1 MIALLAAAG
10 LLAACGGAPAKPAAS
25 AAPAATASAAASAS
39 KTMTVAL
46 WSAPDTFNPITAQT
60 GYDDSVIGLMF
71 DTLVWESPD
80 QTFHPLLA
88 SSWQAS
94 PDGKTFTFHINPKAN
109 WTDGQP
115 VTSADVQYT
124 LDQDSNPQIPA
135 QYGSL
140 VSLLVGSTTQGKNVD
155 PGKPLA
161 GIRII
166 NAKTFQLLTKGP
178 TDINTLLSDIGVNI
192 FIAPKHAVT
201 GVAPQ
206 NFAKAPFY
214 QHPTITDGPY
224 EFVKYVNSQYV
235 QLKPNPNYY
244 LGAPKLDQLIVK
256 VVPPTSM
263 LAELRDGEIDATMVP
278 GESDVPLQDWPA
290 IKSLANVKQD
300 PVPGFTTQYVLVN
313 TARPYLKNPVVR
325 EALTMAINRQEIVT
339 ALLKG
344 EGQIAVGPI
353 DPLFKYA
360 DTSLKPYPYDPAK
373 AKAMLKAAGFP
384 FSQPLQLLVPTGNQ
398 IRQESAP
405 LIQQNLQ
412 AIGLTVNLQQ
422 YDFATMLANATKGN
436 YDLALVGSTFGAD
449 PSLSAS
455 WFSCGG
461 SLNRTK
467 FCNATV
473 DKLYQEGLQTASF
486 TKRKAIYDQ
495 LQQIIYKDAPMIFLY
510 NANGLM
516 AYNTSVDTAAIP
528 DAYGMQQGWLWGVQ

>member
-1 MIALLAAAG
+1 
-10 LLAACGGAPAKPAAS
+10 
-25 AAPAATASAAASAS
+25 
-39 KTMTVAL
+39 
-46 WSAPDTFNPITAQT
+46 
-60 GYDDSVIGLMF
+60 MF

-94 PDGKTFTFHINPKAN
+94 PDGKTFTFHINPNAN
-109 WTDGQP
+109 WTDGKP
-115 VTSADVQYT
+115 VTSSDVQYT

-155 PGKPLA
+155 PSQPLA
-161 GIRII
+161 GIKII
-166 NAKTFQLLTKGP
+166 NPKTFELITKGP

-192 FIAPKHAVT
+192 FIAPEHAVT
-201 GVAPQ
+201 GVAPSA
-206 NFAKAPFY
+206 FARTPFY

-235 QLKPNPNYY
+235 QLKRNPHYY
-244 LGAPKLDQLIVK
+244 LGAPKLDQLFVR

-290 IKSLANVKQD
+290 IKSLPNVKQD

-313 TARPYLKNPVVR
+313 TARPYLKNPQVR

-339 ALLKG
+339 QLLKG

-360 DTSLKPYPYDPAK
+360 DASLKPYPYDPAK
-373 AKAMLKAAGFP
+373 AKSMLQAAGFP
-384 FSQPLQLLVPTGNQ
+384 FSQPLQLLVPTGNE

-467 FCNATV
+467 FCNAQV
-473 DKLYQEGLQTASF
+473 DQLYQEGLQTASF

-510 NANGLM
+510 NADGLM
-516 AYNTSVDTAAIP
+516 AYNTRVDSAAIP